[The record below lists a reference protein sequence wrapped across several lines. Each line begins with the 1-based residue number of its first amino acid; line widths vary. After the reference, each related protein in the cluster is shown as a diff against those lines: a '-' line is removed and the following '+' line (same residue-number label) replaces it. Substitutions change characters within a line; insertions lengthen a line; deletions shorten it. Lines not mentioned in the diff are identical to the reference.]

1 MALPRLKN
9 VEHIQWHHLSIKAG
23 GLQTAQ
29 QGTQPR
35 AFEPK
40 STIVTVKKVTL
51 AQSHISTHRHRQT
64 QPQTDS
70 HTHTQTHTDTHT
82 HTHRHTDTH
91 KHKQTHTHRHTH
103 RHTQTQTQTD
113 LLDFCTPKVFCYWQ
127 LEHGFLPVI
136 VQKKQRLVLEVVL
149 LHSAI
154 LCNKGLKD
162 NLGRPVQDKATLQE
176 AVDEQTHAHTRGET
190 KRQGKGQRMTRA
202 SRTRTLVDAVRL
214 AG

>member
-1 MALPRLKN
+1 MTAGRTWQGKLGGVLEWIWGWHWMALPRLKN

-82 HTHRHTDTH
+82 HTHRHTDTQTH
-91 KHKQTHTHRHTH
+91 THTHRHPHTHTHRHTRSSAH
-103 RHTQTQTQTD
+103 EPASPPASHHSGCRPAD
-113 LLDFCTPKVFCYWQ
+113 PMLCDSLA
-127 LEHGFLPVI
+127 
-136 VQKKQRLVLEVVL
+136 KQRRCDWLCRHVNTGDHLRAPSPL
-149 LHSAI
+149 LF
-154 LCNKGLKD
+154 N
-162 NLGRPVQDKATLQE
+162 Q
-176 AVDEQTHAHTRGET
+176 
-190 KRQGKGQRMTRA
+190 
-202 SRTRTLVDAVRL
+202 
-214 AG
+214 

>member
-1 MALPRLKN
+1 MTAGRTWQGKLGGVLEWIWGWHWMALPRLKN

-91 KHKQTHTHRHTH
+91 KHKQTCLTFARP
-103 RHTQTQTQTD
+103 RCFVIGNWNMG
-113 LLDFCTPKVFCYWQ
+113 FCPS
-127 LEHGFLPVI
+127 LS
-136 VQKKQRLVLEVVL
+136 RRN
-149 LHSAI
+149 SA
-154 LCNKGLKD
+154 LCSRSCCFTRRYSATKD
-162 NLGRPVQDKATLQE
+162 
-176 AVDEQTHAHTRGET
+176 
-190 KRQGKGQRMTRA
+190 
-202 SRTRTLVDAVRL
+202 
-214 AG
+214 